1 MASYTAKHKFAR
13 ISASKA
19 RPVARLIQ
27 GMPVTRAL
35 ETLKFNPKRAAAMID
50 KVLRSALGNAGINAD
65 ELVHR
70 SRGGSSS
77 ASSARADSEAAGMF
91 VASVR
96 IDGGP
101 VAVGTKRFIPVSR
114 GMAHPI
120 RKRTSHITVIVEQ
133 VETQEE

>member
-1 MASYTAKHKFAR
+1 MASFVAKHRFAR

-19 RPVARLIQ
+19 RPIARLIQ
-27 GMPVTRAL
+27 GMPVVRAL
-35 ETLKFNPKRAAAMID
+35 ETLKFSPKRSAAMID

-70 SRGGSSS
+70 SRGGSSAAAS
-77 ASSARADSEAAGMF
+77 AKADSEAAGMV

-101 VAVGTKRFIPVSR
+101 IAIGTKRFIPVSR

-120 RKRTSHITVIVEQ
+120 RKRTSHITVVVEQ
-133 VETQEE
+133 VESQEE